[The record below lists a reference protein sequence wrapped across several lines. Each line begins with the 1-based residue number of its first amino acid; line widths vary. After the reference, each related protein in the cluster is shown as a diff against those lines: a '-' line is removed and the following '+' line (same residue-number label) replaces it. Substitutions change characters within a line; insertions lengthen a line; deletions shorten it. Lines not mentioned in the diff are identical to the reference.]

1 MNTLGICARWFS
13 EITSGGIFDLLVRL
27 VVTFPR
33 FAQIFFISMC
43 SKFESLH
50 KCSYFVSGNV
60 LCCSSKWTFMKY
72 FQMAE
77 SAFGQMGQWI
87 GTFEQGDDEDDSAA
101 TA

>member
-1 MNTLGICARWFS
+1 
-13 EITSGGIFDLLVRL
+13 
-27 VVTFPR
+27 
-33 FAQIFFISMC
+33 
-43 SKFESLH
+43 
-50 KCSYFVSGNV
+50 
-60 LCCSSKWTFMKY
+60 MKY